1 MALFPD
7 NINSSSKQ
15 VAEGR
20 VREWTLMSLSQE
32 LTSLKDIGMCNVVIA
47 SGHTYFKNIT
57 GKKKTSSCGRKN
69 NVQKIEI
76 KLLCYKF
83 TD

>member
-1 MALFPD
+1 MLLD
-7 NINSSSKQ
+7 NINSSSRQ

-32 LTSLKDIGMCNVVIA
+32 LASLKHIGMCNVRTA
-47 SGHTYFKNIT
+47 PGHNNSKLWCRRRKLPVGG
-57 GKKKTSSCGRKN
+57 GKS

-76 KLLCYKF
+76 KWLCCKF
-83 TD
+83 TE

>member
-1 MALFPD
+1 MALLLD

-32 LTSLKDIGMCNVVIA
+32 LTSLKDIGMCNVIIV
-47 SGHTYFKNIT
+47 SGHNYFKNLME
-57 GKKKTSSCGRKN
+57 KKKTRCGRKN
-69 NVQKIEI
+69 NVQKNRNKIVM
-76 KLLCYKF
+76 L
-83 TD
+83 

>member
-1 MALFPD
+1 MALLLD

-32 LTSLKDIGMCNVVIA
+32 LTSLKDIGMCNVIIA
-47 SGHTYFKNIT
+47 SGHNYFKNLME
-57 GKKKTSSCGRKN
+57 KKKTSSCGRKN

-76 KLLCYKF
+76 KVML
-83 TD
+83 